1 ATKLNDLVVPELERL
16 DGVASA
22 SVLGAP
28 GHRVSIT
35 PDTEAMEEEGF
46 DQQDL
51 ASVLGNCGI
60 LMPAGTIN
68 DDGHNMAIEVG
79 ERLGSAEDIAEIPLP
94 VSQEAPGPVPGGEGQ
109 LPEEGSSEMP
119 DGGAPGDIPAP
130 VEPEPAEP
138 VLVGDIA

>member
-1 ATKLNDLVVPELERL
+1 
-16 DGVASA
+16 
-22 SVLGAP
+22 
-28 GHRVSIT
+28 
-35 PDTEAMEEEGF
+35 
-46 DQQDL
+46 
-51 ASVLGNCGI
+51 LGNYGI

-109 LPEEGSSEMP
+109 MPEEGSGEMP
-119 DGGAPGDIPAP
+119 EGQLPEGGAPGDIPAP

-138 VLVGDIA
+138 VLVGDIADVELIDDPISS